1 MYLKANCYVGFEI
14 KDKSCKVNKQIYRL
28 SSSSIVKVVGLYDR
42 MVQNYKCNEIKIKC
56 SEFSHTIDATF
67 LKIRSALSHA
77 FIAKCF
83 RSEISLDP
91 IANAI

>member
-1 MYLKANCYVGFEI
+1 MI
-14 KDKSCKVNKQIYRL
+14 
-28 SSSSIVKVVGLYDR
+28 
-42 MVQNYKCNEIKIKC
+42 QNYKCNEIKIKC

-91 IANAI
+91 DGAG

>member
-1 MYLKANCYVGFEI
+1 MI
-14 KDKSCKVNKQIYRL
+14 
-28 SSSSIVKVVGLYDR
+28 
-42 MVQNYKCNEIKIKC
+42 QNYKCNEIKIKC

-83 RSEISLDP
+83 RSEISLDHSKI
-91 IANAI
+91 IACMSRLIRRIRQIGRSPNRANGPD

>member
-1 MYLKANCYVGFEI
+1 MYKY
-14 KDKSCKVNKQIYRL
+14 YR
-28 SSSSIVKVVGLYDR
+28 
-42 MVQNYKCNEIKIKC
+42 EC

-91 IANAI
+91 LSVQLGPYRPNVDAQN

>member
-1 MYLKANCYVGFEI
+1 MI
-14 KDKSCKVNKQIYRL
+14 
-28 SSSSIVKVVGLYDR
+28 
-42 MVQNYKCNEIKIKC
+42 QNYKCNKIKIKC

-91 IANAI
+91 HCTTDLYNTDQCIVRLYAQQRLLYDII

>member
-1 MYLKANCYVGFEI
+1 MI
-14 KDKSCKVNKQIYRL
+14 
-28 SSSSIVKVVGLYDR
+28 
-42 MVQNYKCNEIKIKC
+42 QNYKYNEIKIKC

-83 RSEISLDP
+83 RSEISLGRLRRQVIGLHRLQVIQTEKTGDRP
-91 IANAI
+91 TGDTN